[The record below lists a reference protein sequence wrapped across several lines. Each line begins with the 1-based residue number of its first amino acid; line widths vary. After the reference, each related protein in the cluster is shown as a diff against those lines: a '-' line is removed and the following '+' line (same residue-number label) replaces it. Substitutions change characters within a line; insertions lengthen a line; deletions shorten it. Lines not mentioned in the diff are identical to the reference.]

1 MALVSTTSS
10 VVSLNRGEAYK
21 FSEIFKSSD
30 RDEISR
36 YFYQV
41 LFSVDP
47 LRAFLSYTVPGMRGA
62 NKYFPSAH
70 FLTDG
75 EPIERAWAELNNVSP
90 SVKEM
95 GVMRWD
101 IGLEDLLEEDDDE
114 VPDLV
119 DCDDFVECCGLG
131 CPYAREV
138 RVKAKL

>member
-1 MALVSTTSS
+1 MALVPTTSS
-10 VVSLNRGEAYK
+10 VVSLNRGEPYQ

-70 FLTDG
+70 FKTDG

-90 SVKEM
+90 SVKEIQ
-95 GVMRWD
+95 GGMRWD
-101 IGLEDLLEEDDDE
+101 NLLEEDDDE